1 MVADRLAI
9 MPGLSIRALCDLAIQ
24 LELARNHR
32 LREVAFAN
40 EVRDDGNVFDRV
52 RIKEKDRVA
61 QAGFFFPKRALH
73 LAKNVSSPDFRC
85 MRQRR
90 RARVRI
96 HRRAMADNEKAV
108 IGYHKS
114 KVQQPALS
122 ASRMGRTPS
131 A

>member
-1 MVADRLAI
+1 MVADRLGI

-73 LAKNVSSPDFRC
+73 IIKNVSSPYSAP

-90 RARVRI
+90 RARIRI
-96 HRRAMADNEKAV
+96 HLRSSTDA
-108 IGYHKS
+108 I
-114 KVQQPALS
+114 
-122 ASRMGRTPS
+122 
-131 A
+131 